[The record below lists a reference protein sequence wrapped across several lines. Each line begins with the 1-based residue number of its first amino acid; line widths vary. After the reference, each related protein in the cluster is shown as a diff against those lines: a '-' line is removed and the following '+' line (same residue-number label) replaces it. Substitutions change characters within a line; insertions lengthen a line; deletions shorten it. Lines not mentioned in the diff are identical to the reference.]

1 MIRLLDSCIRLLADQ
16 GMNKLLID
24 AVRGGDEGFQSMG
37 RCLSICAAKK
47 LTDPNQAFK
56 NGQDTETF
64 GGMSKSQ
71 SFDSFGRRPKS
82 HRHVNPL
89 K

>member
-37 RCLSICAAKK
+37 QCFSICAAKT
-47 LTDPNQAFK
+47 LTDPNQAFR

-64 GGMSKSQ
+64 GGMSK
-71 SFDSFGRRPKS
+71 GRRFS
-82 HRHVNPL
+82 VLGADRN
-89 K
+89 